1 MEEQRQYYELLQI
14 DRRASAKEITAAYRV
29 AALRSHPDKNPGD
42 AQAAA
47 RFQAVHRAYQILS
60 DEKARA
66 AYDAVLNMRAA
77 REERARMMAGRRAD
91 LRDELLRKEAEYRR
105 QRQAEDEAER
115 RLAAEIERIRRA
127 SAKKP
132 AATFLE
138 TANRTLRLRWLGI
151 KPLTE
156 TEILAAVAGIERVV
170 LNRNRTG
177 AELLFFSTDD
187 ADEALNR
194 QYVDLRLERLSSYA
208 ASATSQHRPKQ
219 PSLPPFAEYEAQ
231 TLERLRQAA
240 SHPDG

>member
-1 MEEQRQYYELLQI
+1 MEERQQYYELLQI
-14 DRRASAKEITAAYRV
+14 DRRASAKEIAAAYRV
-29 AALRSHPDKNPGD
+29 AALRSHPDKNIGD

-47 RFQAVHRAYQILS
+47 RFQAVHRAYQVLS

-66 AYDAVLNMRAA
+66 AYDAVLAMREA
-77 REERARMMAGRRAD
+77 REERAKMMADRRAD

-127 SAKKP
+127 SASKP
-132 AATFLE
+132 TATFLE

-156 TEILAAVAGIERVV
+156 TEILAAVVGVERIV
-170 LNRNRTG
+170 LNRNHTG

-194 QYVDLRLERLSSYA
+194 QHADLRLERPPSHA
-208 ASATSQHRPKQ
+208 AATPQHHTKQ
-219 PSLPPFAEYEAQ
+219 QSLPPFAEYEAE
-231 TLERLRQAA
+231 TLERLRRAA
-240 SHPDG
+240 SRPNG